1 MRNTFYHSVFYPRP
15 PYYFFRGNGRAPDDA
30 PIKQKML
37 YASSKDAIIKKLN
50 GVDKSLQ
57 GTDYD
62 EIEFDYILKNVFKA

>member
-1 MRNTFYHSVFYPRP
+1 
-15 PYYFFRGNGRAPDDA
+15 
-30 PIKQKML
+30 ML